1 MDVMTAILTRRSE
14 HFLTDPAPSDDELA
28 YLLRGAATAPDH
40 GTLKPWRWILLR
52 GNDRAVLGDCLAGE
66 HPGQAPDRMAARMLS
81 APLLAVLVFAPRPNG
96 KVPEWEQLAATSSM
110 THSLML
116 LLHAR
121 GYGSMWRTGRLAQ
134 STAARSLLRI
144 DPAESLLGGLWM
156 GTPDPAKERL
166 RRPLEDVSH
175 RISVFRAN
183 EHAAMERIS
192 RAL

>member
-14 HFLTDPAPSDDELA
+14 HFLADPAPSDDELT

-52 GNDRAVLGDCLAGE
+52 GKDRVVLGDCLADE
-66 HPGQAPDRMAARMLS
+66 HPGQASDRMAARMLS
-81 APLLAVLVFAPRPNG
+81 APLLAVLVFAPRPDA

-121 GYGSMWRTGRLAQ
+121 GYGSIWRTGRLAE
-134 STAARSLLRI
+134 STAACALLRI
-144 DPAESLLGGLWM
+144 DPAESLLGGLWI
-156 GTPDPAKERL
+156 GTPDAAKERP

-175 RISVFRAN
+175 RISVFRATGQTAV
-183 EHAAMERIS
+183 EHVSHAV
-192 RAL
+192 